1 LVGKTISHYKIL
13 EKIGEGGMGE
23 VYRATDT
30 KLNRDVALKILP
42 EQFASDSQRMGRF
55 QREAEVLASL
65 DHPNIGQ
72 IYGIEEAGQT
82 KALVLQL
89 IEGPTLAD
97 KIAQERIPVE
107 EALKIALQIAEGLEA
122 AHEKGVIHRDL
133 KPANIK
139 ITPEGQVKILDFG
152 LAKAF
157 EEGISPADI
166 SRSPTLT
173 QGMTRAGV
181 ILGTAA
187 YMSPEQARGREVD
200 KRIDIWAFGCVL
212 YEMLSGKMAF
222 PGDDITDILAAIVR
236 AEPVWSALPDGSN
249 PRLREL
255 LERCLEKEARNRWHD
270 IADVRIDLEKI
281 QEDPDG
287 SSVAP
292 QAVPQ
297 GLSGSVLSWG
307 LAAFLLGATLTAI
320 AVWSLPPESTM
331 EPRTVRFSFGVQAS
345 QVPQSAWAI
354 RRVAISPDGTT
365 IAYLADSEETGAE
378 GMRQLYLRGM
388 DEPEGTP
395 IPGTEGAAN
404 PFFSPDGEWVG
415 FLASGELQRVS
426 VRGGA
431 PLRICKA
438 VHVFGA
444 SWAPDD
450 TIIFGGGVGL
460 GLMRVPMAGGT
471 PESLTSPDPEKGE
484 NLHGVPKV
492 LPDGETV
499 LFTIGTGTGSRIAL
513 LSLNTGTWEELL
525 SSGASPHYL
534 SAGYLLFSEESSLRL
549 VRFDLERKQ
558 VVGSVF
564 PALDGVQFEN
574 FAGLAEAFFAVSQ
587 SGDLVF
593 LPGGLGH
600 FETRPVWVDRSGQE
614 TLIDAD
620 PAIYIE
626 PVISPDERRRVAVV
640 KLNER
645 RIGEVW
651 VMNADGSQAF
661 PVAADGSDYNP
672 TWTPDGNTL
681 TYTSDGNMFERLV
694 DREDPPSLFLTREN
708 FQLPRSWSPDGQ
720 YLAFVEDSANGKS
733 IWVMPRDG
741 DPTPLL
747 DLSFNSGAPQF
758 SPQGGWIAYVS
769 EESGQ
774 REVYLRQYPGSAR
787 GERVSRG
794 GGQEPVWSV
803 DGRQLFYRNQ
813 DRMLAVEIT
822 TEPELRIGEP
832 VELWKRPYFSLE
844 AFPRANY
851 DVAPDGRFL
860 MLGLPESDAP
870 GLTLIN
876 VVVNWFSEVQER
888 MEASN

>member
-1 LVGKTISHYKIL
+1 MIGTTISHYKVL
-13 EKIGEGGMGE
+13 EKIGEGGMGV

-42 EQFASDSQRMGRF
+42 EQFASDSRRMGRF
-55 QREAEVLASL
+55 QREAKVLASL

-89 IEGPTLAD
+89 IEGPTLAER
-97 KIAQERIPVE
+97 IAQGPIPVE
-107 EALKIALQIAEGLEA
+107 DALKIALQMAEGLEA

-157 EEGISPADI
+157 EEEISPADL
-166 SRSPTLT
+166 SQSPTLT

-200 KRIDIWAFGCVL
+200 KRTDIWAFGCVL

-222 PGDDITDILAAIVR
+222 PGDDVTDILAAIIR
-236 AEPVWSALPDGSN
+236 AEPVWSALPDGSH

-255 LERCLEKEARNRWHD
+255 LERCLEKEGRNRWHD
-270 IADVRIDLEKI
+270 IADVRVDFEKI

-292 QAVPQ
+292 QGVVH
-297 GLSGSVLSWG
+297 GLSGSVLIWG
-307 LAAFLLGATLTAI
+307 LAAFLLGAALTAL
-320 AVWSLPPESTM
+320 AAWSLRPDSAM
-331 EPRTVRFSFGVQAS
+331 EPPTVRFSFGVQTS

-354 RRVAISPDGTT
+354 IRVAISPDGTT
-365 IAYLADSEETGAE
+365 MAYLADSEKTGAD
-378 GMRQLYLRGM
+378 GTRQLYLRGM
-388 DEPEGTP
+388 DESEGRP

-415 FLASGELQRVS
+415 FFASGELQRVS
-426 VRGGA
+426 IRGGA
-431 PLRICKA
+431 PLRICKVA
-438 VHVFGA
+438 SVYGA

-450 TIIFGGGVGL
+450 TIIFGGGVGF
-460 GLMRVPMAGGT
+460 GLMRVPVTGGT
-471 PESLTSPDPEKGE
+471 PEPLTSPDPEKGE
-484 NLHGVPKV
+484 NLHGVPEV

-513 LSLNTGTWEELL
+513 LSLDTDTWEELL
-525 SSGASPHYL
+525 PSGASPHYL

-549 VRFDLERKQ
+549 IRFDLEGGQ
-558 VVGSVF
+558 VMGSVF
-564 PALDGVQFEN
+564 PALDGVEFEN

-587 SGDLVF
+587 TGDLVF
-593 LPGGLGH
+593 VPEGLES
-600 FETRPVWVDRSGQE
+600 FRTRPVWVDRSGRE
-614 TLIDAD
+614 TIIDAD
-620 PAIYIE
+620 PAIYIT

-640 KLNER
+640 KLNEL

-681 TYTSDGNMFERLV
+681 TYTSNGQMFERLV
-694 DREDPPSLFLTREN
+694 DREDPRSPFLTREN
-708 FQLPRSWSPDGQ
+708 YQLPRSWSPDGQ
-720 YLAFVEDSANGKS
+720 YLAFVEDSANGRS
-733 IWVMPRDG
+733 IWVVSRDG

-758 SPQGGWIAYVS
+758 APQDGWIAYVS
-769 EESGQ
+769 DESGQ
-774 REVYLRQYPGSAR
+774 REVYLRQYPGSSR
-787 GERVSRG
+787 GEQVSRG
-794 GGQEPVWSV
+794 GGGEPAWSAN
-803 DGRQLFYRNQ
+803 GRQLFYRIG
-813 DRMLAVEIT
+813 DRMMAVEIT

-832 VELWKRPYFSLE
+832 VELWEKPYFSLE
-844 AFPRANY
+844 LFPRANY
-851 DVAPDGRFL
+851 DVASDGRFL
-860 MLGLPESDAP
+860 MLGLRESDAQR
-870 GLTLIN
+870 LLMIN
-876 VVVNWFSEVQER
+876 VVVNWLSEVQER
-888 MEASN
+888 MRANN

>member
-1 LVGKTISHYKIL
+1 MVGTTISHYKVI
-13 EKIGEGGMGE
+13 EKIGQGGMGE

-42 EQFASDSQRMGRF
+42 QEFASDTQRMARF

-72 IYGIEEAGQT
+72 IYGIEDAGQT

-89 IEGPTLAD
+89 IEGPTLAER
-97 KIAQERIPVE
+97 IAQGPIPME
-107 EALKIALQIAEGLEA
+107 ETLKIALQMAEGLEA

-166 SRSPTLT
+166 SQSPTLT

-187 YMSPEQARGREVD
+187 YMSPEQARGHEVD
-200 KRIDIWAFGCVL
+200 KRTDIWAFGCVL
-212 YEMLSGKMAF
+212 YEMLSGKLAF

-236 AEPVWSALPDGSN
+236 AEPVWSALPDGSH

-255 LERCLEKEARNRWHD
+255 LERCLEKVARNRWHD

-297 GLSGSVLSWG
+297 RLSGSILTWA

-320 AVWSLPPESTM
+320 AAWSLPPESAM

-345 QVPQSAWAI
+345 QALQSGWGI
-354 RRVAISPDGTT
+354 GQVAISPDGTT
-365 IAYLADSEETGAE
+365 IAYLADSEETGAD

-388 DEPEGTP
+388 DESEGRP

-438 VHVFGA
+438 SVYGA
-444 SWAPDD
+444 SWAADD
-450 TIIFGGGVGL
+450 TIIFGGGMGF

-484 NLHGVPKV
+484 ILHGVPEV

-513 LSLNTGTWEELL
+513 LSLDTGTWEELL
-525 SSGASPHYL
+525 PSGASPHYL

-549 VRFDLERKQ
+549 VRFDLEGGQ
-558 VVGSVF
+558 VVGSAF
-564 PALDGVQFEN
+564 PALDGVEFEN
-574 FAGLAEAFFAVSQ
+574 HAGLAEAFFAVSR

-593 LPGGLGH
+593 VPVGLES
-600 FETRPVWVDRSGQE
+600 FETRPVWVDRSSRE
-614 TLIDAD
+614 TIIDAD
-620 PAIYIE
+620 PAFYIS
-626 PVISPDERRRVAVV
+626 PRISPDERGRVAVI
-640 KLNER
+640 KLNE
-645 RIGEVW
+645 
-651 VMNADGSQAF
+651 
-661 PVAADGSDYNP
+661 
-672 TWTPDGNTL
+672 
-681 TYTSDGNMFERLV
+681 
-694 DREDPPSLFLTREN
+694 
-708 FQLPRSWSPDGQ
+708 
-720 YLAFVEDSANGKS
+720 
-733 IWVMPRDG
+733 
-741 DPTPLL
+741 L
-747 DLSFNSGAPQF
+747 D
-758 SPQGGWIAYVS
+758 I
-769 EESGQ
+769 
-774 REVYLRQYPGSAR
+774 
-787 GERVSRG
+787 G
-794 GGQEPVWSV
+794 GGMGDEC
-803 DGRQLFYRNQ
+803 GRQ
-813 DRMLAVEIT
+813 
-822 TEPELRIGEP
+822 
-832 VELWKRPYFSLE
+832 
-844 AFPRANY
+844 
-851 DVAPDGRFL
+851 
-860 MLGLPESDAP
+860 P
-870 GLTLIN
+870 GL
-876 VVVNWFSEVQER
+876 SCGR
-888 MEASN
+888 